1 MEDEMYIYFSLL
13 VAVIGLIFYV
23 LSAEPK
29 RAELSRIAFFAGL
42 LAFLLQMANAHFG
55 IVPR

>member
-1 MEDEMYIYFSLL
+1 MYIYFSLL